1 MTPQRGGVLTY
12 EGSNAFRKTVSALL
26 MCTPIVF
33 GEMAIRDAA
42 SA

>member
-1 MTPQRGGVLTY
+1 MTPQGSGVQ
-12 EGSNAFRKTVSALL
+12 EGSSAFRQTVSALL